1 MELTTL
7 VLTLNRLLLLLVR
20 LLNRLIL
27 IFRFPVSMIGRV
39 RLACSVL
46 TVVYVVIVR
55 VIPFVRFE
63 SSVQAR
69 TRVLT
74 PLALCVLLSL
84 KKRTDSRVAKLS
96 VRKLVIRKVLLLSV
110 EMVILRRRNVLIVF
124 VLGVMLL
131 VVKFVNRLAVTL
143 LLTLSFVLLVILIL
157 SLLILSLRLRGAG
170 ELGCTVLT
178 FLLPAKSPATLYW
191 VVVEKSMNPSD
202 GDAKARHGDA

>member
-1 MELTTL
+1 ML

-27 IFRFPVSMIGRV
+27 IFRFPVSMIGRA

-84 KKRTDSRVAKLS
+84 KRRTDSRVVKLS
-96 VRKLVIRKVLLLSV
+96 VRRLATRKVLLLSV
-110 EMVILRRRNVLIVF
+110 EMVTLRRRNVSTVF
-124 VLGVMLL
+124 VHGVVWR
-131 VVKFVNRLAVTL
+131 VVKSVNRSVVTL
-143 LLTLSFVLLVILIL
+143 SLILCVNLILFLLTLN
-157 SLLILSLRLRGAG
+157 LRLRGAG

-202 GDAKARHGDA
+202 GDARARHGDA